1 MGQRLQTGARHKG
14 KSSVACARRSGYDRA
29 VFSFERMA
37 SDSGSKARCGRL
49 HTPHGVVETPAFMPV
64 GTKASVKGLTPS
76 QIVATGTE
84 IILAN
89 TYHMLLRPGPEVVA
103 EFGGLHGF
111 MGWDKPI
118 LTDSGGFQI
127 FSLAS
132 LAKISDDG
140 VTFRSHIDGA
150 KLKLDPNSAID
161 VQNKLGADIIMAF
174 DQCPPYRCERSQV
187 EEAVSRTLRW
197 AQACRQAHTREDQA
211 LFGIVQG
218 GVYEDLRIRC
228 AAELCELDFP
238 GYAIGGLSVG
248 ESHEQM
254 MDVLDYLPAQLPED
268 RPRYLMGVG
277 MPRDIVEAVR
287 RGVDMFDCVLPT
299 RNGRNA
305 QAFTAN
311 GPLKLR
317 NEQHKTADQPIEDG
331 CDCHACTHFSR
342 GYIRHLFVVDEMLGP
357 ILTSIHNIRFYQR
370 LMARIREL
378 IEQDNLQAIY
388 SEYPVAT

>member
-1 MGQRLQTGARHKG
+1 M
-14 KSSVACARRSGYDRA
+14 
-29 VFSFERMA
+29 FSFELTA
-37 SDSGSKARCGRL
+37 SDSGSKARRGRL
-49 HTPHGVVETPAFMPV
+49 HTPHGVVETPAFIPV

-132 LAKISDDG
+132 LAKISDEG

-150 KLKLDPNSAID
+150 KLKLDPQSAID

-174 DQCPPYRCERSQV
+174 DQCPPYPCERSQV

-218 GVYEDLRIRC
+218 GVYEDLRMRC

-254 MDVLDYLPAQLPED
+254 MEVLDYLPDELPED

-311 GPLKLR
+311 GPVKLR

-357 ILTSIHNIRFYQR
+357 ILASIHNIRFYQR
-370 LMARIREL
+370 LMVRIREL

>member
-1 MGQRLQTGARHKG
+1 
-14 KSSVACARRSGYDRA
+14 
-29 VFSFERMA
+29 
-37 SDSGSKARCGRL
+37 
-49 HTPHGVVETPAFMPV
+49 
-64 GTKASVKGLTPS
+64 
-76 QIVATGTE
+76 
-84 IILAN
+84 
-89 TYHMLLRPGPEVVA
+89 
-103 EFGGLHGF
+103 
-111 MGWDKPI
+111 
-118 LTDSGGFQI
+118 
-127 FSLAS
+127 
-132 LAKISDDG
+132 
-140 VTFRSHIDGA
+140 
-150 KLKLDPNSAID
+150 LKLDPQSAID

-174 DQCPPYRCERSQV
+174 DQCPPYPCERSEV

-218 GVYEDLRIRC
+218 GMHEDLRIRC

-254 MDVLDYLPAQLPED
+254 LEVLDYLPAQLPED

-305 QAFTAN
+305 YAFTAN

-317 NEQHKTADQPIEDG
+317 NEQHKTTDQPIEDG

-357 ILTSIHNIRFYQR
+357 ILASIHNIRFYQR

-378 IEQDNLQAIY
+378 IEQDNLQTIY